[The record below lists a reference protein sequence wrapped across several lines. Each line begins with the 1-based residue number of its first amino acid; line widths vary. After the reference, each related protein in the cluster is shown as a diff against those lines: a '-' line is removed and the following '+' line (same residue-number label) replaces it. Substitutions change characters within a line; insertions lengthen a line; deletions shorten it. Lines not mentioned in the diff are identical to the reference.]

1 VTVKGA
7 GDLRERVT
15 FQRRGEL
22 SDGFGNEVTGD
33 WADQFTVAARVQ
45 ARLGGEEVVASRLA
59 GVQPLILTVRS
70 SSQTRQV
77 TSGWR
82 AYDARAGINADGEP
96 KRLFNIRSSANV
108 DERNAFIDFLVSE
121 GQPG

>member
-1 VTVKGA
+1 MAWVRFKADFDWKPKLSVTIGYKA
-7 GDLRERVT
+7 GI
-15 FQRRGEL
+15 
-22 SDGFGNEVTGD
+22 
-33 WADQFTVAARVQ
+33 AARVQ